1 MNRSLRLLK
10 PQVAYAFPSRPIHTA
25 LPSNLSRPLASP
37 AQAAARLGLASPLQ
51 RSIRAYATEP
61 PKEGKDTEYREAQAK
76 TPSAAS
82 EVKGLAGGFAQVIA
96 GGSVE
101 AAAAGA
107 REQANS
113 KVPGSLHDDFVGA
126 TAGLAKEVPKPAMV
140 LGMAGTIPY
149 FVTSLGTVFLARQAS
164 IASAAES
171 INHDDL
177 HTILTNLHTLEHAQI
192 TYGATLLSF
201 LGAIHWGFEFSKY
214 GGEQGY
220 KRLALGVAP
229 VLFAWPTTFL
239 THGVALAAQWCGF
252 TGAWFIDQR
261 AATAGLTPPWYSTY
275 RFYLSLAVGFSIIA
289 TLSGTSFYGAGA
301 GASVDPDT
309 KRFYHTTERV
319 SPLERFDR
327 LKERYNTESSR
338 LEGKV
343 KGDVYVEEDEESFLR
358 LRNPVKEEEQRKEA
372 EEEKKEE
379 EEAAK
384 KKEEEQKKKD
394 AEQAKKSDQKG
405 NDVKDPK
412 KGDGEK
418 GGGEKKEEANK
429 GESKDAGADDQAAKK
444 KEAEEKKG
452 AAGDPNTGMKG
463 NSFG

>member
-1 MNRSLRLLK
+1 
-10 PQVAYAFPSRPIHTA
+10 
-25 LPSNLSRPLASP
+25 
-37 AQAAARLGLASPLQ
+37 
-51 RSIRAYATEP
+51 
-61 PKEGKDTEYREAQAK
+61 
-76 TPSAAS
+76 
-82 EVKGLAGGFAQVIA
+82 
-96 GGSVE
+96 
-101 AAAAGA
+101 
-107 REQANS
+107 
-113 KVPGSLHDDFVGA
+113 
-126 TAGLAKEVPKPAMV
+126 
-140 LGMAGTIPY
+140 MAGSIPY
-149 FVTSLGTVFLARQAS
+149 LVSSLGTIVLARQAS
-164 IASAAES
+164 IASAAET
-171 INHDDL
+171 INPDDL
-177 HTILTNLHTLEHAQI
+177 HAILSNLHTLEHAQI

-220 KRLALGVAP
+220 KRLALGIAP

-252 TGAWFIDQR
+252 TGAWFLDQR
-261 AATAGLTPPWYSTY
+261 AATAGWTPPWYSTY

-301 GASVDPDT
+301 GSDVDPDT

-319 SPLERFDR
+319 SPLERFNR
-327 LKERYNTESSR
+327 LKERYNNESAR
-338 LEGKV
+338 IEGKV
-343 KGDVYVEEDEESFLR
+343 KGDVYVEEDKESFLR

-372 EEEKKEE
+372 EEEKREE

-405 NDVKDPK
+405 NDVKEPK
-412 KGDGEK
+412 KDE
-418 GGGEKKEEANK
+418 GEKKEEPKKDAGDK
-429 GESKDAGADDQAAKK
+429 KDAGADDQEAKK
-444 KEAEEKKG
+444 KEAAEQKP